1 AHQLTW
7 MCGTQIS
14 RPNAMAV
21 PSIAAKTASTN
32 TARPTC
38 FVAATAMRAA
48 RRMAVATPPGWGDLV
63 ECTGN
68 AGQRIVSDMFDP
80 RVFTGPESADCRIYF
95 REGTGRAE
103 KREEKEGAR
112 DSPA

>member
-21 PSIAAKTASTN
+21 PSIAAKRASTN

-48 RRMAVATPPGWGDLV
+48 CRMAVATPPGWGDLV

-80 RVFTGPESADCRIYF
+80 RVFTGLECAGCPLYF
-95 REGTGRAE
+95 RERTSSAE
-103 KREEKEGAR
+103 IKEE
-112 DSPA
+112 